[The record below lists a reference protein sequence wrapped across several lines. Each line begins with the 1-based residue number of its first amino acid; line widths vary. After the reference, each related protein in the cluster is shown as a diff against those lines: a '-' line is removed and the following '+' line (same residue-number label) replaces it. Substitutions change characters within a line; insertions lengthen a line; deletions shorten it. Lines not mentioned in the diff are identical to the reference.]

1 MSKSGVHKHFGTKE
15 TLQISTLD
23 KAFVDFWHRV
33 VEPALAEP
41 PGLRRLRAVCANSV
55 GYLEAPLLPGG
66 CLMTAALTEYDGRPG
81 RVRDA
86 VAEVWSHWREQLRA
100 DLAAAMENGELPAG
114 FDIDQALFEI
124 VAAGLALNA
133 AMQRTPDRA
142 LAEHAKRMPTQ
153 RRSSRPHRLRHPGYD
168 RLTAFL
174 LVSPSVQ
181 RMKSMPSVGCTSLRW
196 RPRASA
202 LRMPVPMS
210 TSTRSAMSGSAV
222 GE

>member
-1 MSKSGVHKHFGTKE
+1 MSPRRSAAEAQATRGRILGRAAEIASEEGLDGITIGRLADELEMSKSGVHKHFGTKE

-55 GYLEAPLLPGG
+55 GYLEEPLLPGG

-86 VAEVWSHWREQLRA
+86 VAEVWSRWRGQLRA
-100 DLAAAMENGELPAG
+100 DLAAAVDSGELPAG
-114 FDIDQALFEI
+114 FDVDQALFEI

-133 AMQRTPDRA
+133 AMQLQHDRTAAGRARRAIERA
-142 LAEHAKRMPTQ
+142 LDQ
-153 RRSSRPHRLRHPGYD
+153 S
-168 RLTAFL
+168 
-174 LVSPSVQ
+174 
-181 RMKSMPSVGCTSLRW
+181 
-196 RPRASA
+196 
-202 LRMPVPMS
+202 
-210 TSTRSAMSGSAV
+210 
-222 GE
+222 

>member
-1 MSKSGVHKHFGTKE
+1 MSPRRSAAEAQATRGRILGRAAEIASEEGLEGITIGRLAEELAMSKSGVHKHFGSKE

-66 CLMTAALTEYDGRPG
+66 CLMTAAITEYDGRPG

-86 VAEVWSHWREQLRA
+86 VAEVWSRWREQLRA
-100 DLAAAMENGELPAG
+100 DLATAVENGELPAG
-114 FDIDQALFEI
+114 FEIDQALFEI

-133 AMQRTPDRA
+133 AMQLQHDRTAAGRARRAIERA
-142 LAEHAKRMPTQ
+142 LDQ
-153 RRSSRPHRLRHPGYD
+153 S
-168 RLTAFL
+168 
-174 LVSPSVQ
+174 
-181 RMKSMPSVGCTSLRW
+181 
-196 RPRASA
+196 
-202 LRMPVPMS
+202 
-210 TSTRSAMSGSAV
+210 
-222 GE
+222 

>member
-1 MSKSGVHKHFGTKE
+1 MSPRRSVAEAQATRGRILGRAAEIASEEGLDGITIGRLAEELEMSKSGVHKHFGTKE

-55 GYLEAPLLPGG
+55 DYLEAPLLPGG
-66 CLMTAALTEYDGRPG
+66 CLMTAALSEYDGRPG

-86 VAEVWSHWREQLRA
+86 VAEVWSRWRDQLRA
-100 DLAAAMENGELPAG
+100 DLAVAVDNDELPAG

-133 AMQRTPDRA
+133 AMQLQHDRTAAGRARRAIERA
-142 LAEHAKRMPTQ
+142 LDQ
-153 RRSSRPHRLRHPGYD
+153 S
-168 RLTAFL
+168 
-174 LVSPSVQ
+174 
-181 RMKSMPSVGCTSLRW
+181 
-196 RPRASA
+196 
-202 LRMPVPMS
+202 
-210 TSTRSAMSGSAV
+210 
-222 GE
+222 

>member
-1 MSKSGVHKHFGTKE
+1 MSPRRSAAEAQATRGRILGRAAEIASEEGLEGITIGRLAEELDMSKSGVHKHFGTKE

-55 GYLEAPLLPGG
+55 GYLEVPLLPGG
-66 CLMTAALTEYDGRPG
+66 CLMTAALSEYDGRPG

-86 VAEVWSHWREQLRA
+86 VAEVWSRWREQLRA
-100 DLAAAMENGELPAG
+100 DLAAAVENGELPAG

-133 AMQRTPDRA
+133 AMQLQHDPTAAGRARRAIERA
-142 LAEHAKRMPTQ
+142 LDQ
-153 RRSSRPHRLRHPGYD
+153 S
-168 RLTAFL
+168 
-174 LVSPSVQ
+174 
-181 RMKSMPSVGCTSLRW
+181 
-196 RPRASA
+196 
-202 LRMPVPMS
+202 
-210 TSTRSAMSGSAV
+210 
-222 GE
+222 

>member
-1 MSKSGVHKHFGTKE
+1 MSPRRSAAEAQATRGRILGRAAEIASEEGLDGITIGRLADELEMSKSGVHKHFGTKE

-66 CLMTAALTEYDGRPG
+66 CLMTAALSEYDGRPG

-86 VAEVWSHWREQLRA
+86 VAEVWSRWQEQLRA
-100 DLAAAMENGELPAG
+100 DLAAAVENGELPAG

-133 AMQRTPDRA
+133 AMQLQHDRTAAARARRSIERA
-142 LAEHAKRMPTQ
+142 LDQ
-153 RRSSRPHRLRHPGYD
+153 S
-168 RLTAFL
+168 
-174 LVSPSVQ
+174 
-181 RMKSMPSVGCTSLRW
+181 
-196 RPRASA
+196 
-202 LRMPVPMS
+202 
-210 TSTRSAMSGSAV
+210 
-222 GE
+222 

>member
-1 MSKSGVHKHFGTKE
+1 MSPRRSAAEAQATRGRILSRAAELASEEGLEGITIGRLAEELEMSKSGVHKHFGTKE

-33 VEPALAEP
+33 VEPTLAEP

-55 GYLEAPLLPGG
+55 DYLQAPLLPGG

-86 VAEVWSHWREQLRA
+86 VAEVWSRWREQLRA
-100 DLAAAMENGELPAG
+100 DLGAAVDQGELPAG

-133 AMQRTPDRA
+133 AMQLQHDRPAADRA
-142 LAEHAKRMPTQ
+142 
-153 RRSSRPHRLRHPGYD
+153 RR
-168 RLTAFL
+168 AIE
-174 LVSPSVQ
+174 
-181 RMKSMPSVGCTSLRW
+181 
-196 RPRASA
+196 RALHQS
-202 LRMPVPMS
+202 
-210 TSTRSAMSGSAV
+210 
-222 GE
+222 

>member
-1 MSKSGVHKHFGTKE
+1 MSPRRSVAEAQATKGRILSRAAEIASEEGLDGITIGRLAEALEMSKSGVHKHFGTKE

-33 VEPALAEP
+33 VEPALGEP

-86 VAEVWSHWREQLRA
+86 VAEVWSRWQEQLRA
-100 DLAAAMENGELPAG
+100 DLTAAVESAELPAG

-124 VAAGLALNA
+124 IAAGLALNA
-133 AMQRTPDRA
+133 AMQLQHDRSAADRA
-142 LAEHAKRMPTQ
+142 RLAIE
-153 RRSSRPHRLRHPGYD
+153 
-168 RLTAFL
+168 
-174 LVSPSVQ
+174 
-181 RMKSMPSVGCTSLRW
+181 
-196 RPRASA
+196 RALSQ
-202 LRMPVPMS
+202 P
-210 TSTRSAMSGSAV
+210 
-222 GE
+222 